1 MVVICCKRIPKD
13 EHSKDYDEFLMNFP
27 NTTNIGE
34 VTDSVQKMQNSRI
47 RLKWMV
53 AAARQLAKDNCPEDM
68 KHVLTGPADD
78 ADRYLALERSM
89 ERKLDCK
96 HEEISALCDTIKG
109 GATIAFPQDCTGSD
123 VLQRHAA
130 VLDSDTASD
139 VERSKSHRILS
150 IVDDGATTDDI
161 MTGTATM
168 WWSSKP
174 MARDA
179 ELNKYTGKNEKTKII
194 VKLTAEGGTAPPRE
208 PAIDAR
214 TQNEM
219 MAFWYKKQEEAK
231 KLVED
236 DDVSFGNSEWANP
249 SGLKNQLQGQAGI
262 KFKPM

>member
-1 MVVICCKRIPKD
+1 
-13 EHSKDYDEFLMNFP
+13 
-27 NTTNIGE
+27 
-34 VTDSVQKMQNSRI
+34 
-47 RLKWMV
+47 
-53 AAARQLAKDNCPEDM
+53 
-68 KHVLTGPADD
+68 
-78 ADRYLALERSM
+78 
-89 ERKLDCK
+89 
-96 HEEISALCDTIKG
+96 
-109 GATIAFPQDCTGSD
+109 
-123 VLQRHAA
+123 
-130 VLDSDTASD
+130 
-139 VERSKSHRILS
+139 
-150 IVDDGATTDDI
+150 

-194 VKLTAEGGTAPPRE
+194 VKLTAEGATAPPRE